1 LGFCET
7 PQAFRSKKVRVLSII
22 ATPHQKS
29 PVGAFLV
36 GGRFRKKPELILNK
50 IPTAPPDDEVG
61 WSAEGAESSRAKIP
75 GGDDAQT
82 PFLFARLLDC
92 SFCGRGGYKN

>member
-22 ATPHQKS
+22 ATPNQKS
-29 PVGAFLV
+29 PGGAFLV
-36 GGRFRKKPELILNK
+36 GGKFRKKSELILNK

-61 WSAEGAESSRAKIP
+61 WSAEGAAEPKLNA
-75 GGDDAQT
+75 
-82 PFLFARLLDC
+82 FFAAAIFGISLPPAIA
-92 SFCGRGGYKN
+92 